1 MVMRADGKDEI
12 RFKDRLV
19 TFEELDDEVTRAG
32 IEEARAIPQE
42 EIDATIRKLG
52 HGDRLDKVREGGSV
66 TRHLLTM
73 LLVASLGVA
82 SVVGM
87 WAVDVYGREHDA
99 PVIGDAP
106 FDSSI
111 PFIGR
116 FREVFAGPDDP
127 FPGEDVREYCATM
140 SSAYSTMLKRRA
152 AGVPIVLV
160 RKALTESLALG
171 GDKVEI
177 VRALEQADEAY
188 SGDGFNDTLVWFGR
202 GQECMDR
209 RLSGTW
215 YTYDWQGDPNYPKPF
230 DPRTQERLPQPK
242 RTTI

>member
-1 MVMRADGKDEI
+1 MVKRADGKGEI

-19 TFEELDDEVTRAG
+19 TFEELDDEVTRRG
-32 IEEARAIPQE
+32 LEEARAIPQE

-52 HGDRLDKVREGGSV
+52 HGDRLDQVREGGSV

-82 SVVGM
+82 AVVSM
-87 WAVDVYGREHDA
+87 WAVDVYGREHEA
-99 PVIGDAP
+99 PVTGEAP
-106 FDSSI
+106 FDTPI

-140 SSAYSTMLKRRA
+140 SSAYSTILKRRHG
-152 AGVPIVLV
+152 GVPIVSV
-160 RKALTESLALG
+160 RKWLAQSLALG
-171 GDKVEI
+171 GDRAEI

-188 SGDGFNDTLVWFGR
+188 SGDGFNDTQVWFAR
-202 GQECMDR
+202 GQECMNR

-215 YTYDWQGDPNYPKPF
+215 YTYDWRSDPDYPKPF
-230 DPRTQERLPQPK
+230 DPRTQRRIPPPK
-242 RTTI
+242 RTAI

>member
-19 TFEELDDEVTRAG
+19 TFEELDDEVTKRG
-32 IEEARAIPQE
+32 LEEARAIPQE

-52 HGDRLDKVREGGSV
+52 HGDRLDQVREGGSV
-66 TRHLLTM
+66 TRHFLTM
-73 LLVASLGVA
+73 LLCVSLGVVA
-82 SVVGM
+82 QVAV

-99 PVIGDAP
+99 PVIGEAP
-106 FDSSI
+106 FDSPI

-140 SSAYSTMLKRRA
+140 SSAYSTILKRRH
-152 AGVPIVLV
+152 AGIPIGMV
-160 RKALTESLALG
+160 RKWLAESLALG

-177 VRALEQADEAY
+177 VRALEQTDEAY
-188 SGDGFNDTLVWFGR
+188 SGDGFNDTQVWFAR
-202 GQECMDR
+202 GQACMDS
-209 RLSGTW
+209 RLEGTW
-215 YTYDWQGDPNYPKPF
+215 YTYDWQGDPNYPKSF